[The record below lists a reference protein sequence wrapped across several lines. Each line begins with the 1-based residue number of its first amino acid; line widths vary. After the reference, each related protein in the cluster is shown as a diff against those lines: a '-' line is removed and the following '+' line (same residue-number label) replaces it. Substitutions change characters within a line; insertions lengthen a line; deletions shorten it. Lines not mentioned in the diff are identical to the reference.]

1 MGRVAFRCEQRGLGD
16 VLRSRLLGGYDGAGR
31 WDVVLANIGDGA
43 EQQLVEIH
51 EGLHHELQAT
61 CGIGLVSAFSA
72 MLADRG
78 YRRLALRELFDALV
92 FGCQATHEVFA
103 TFVSSS
109 VVGLPTAR
117 RLLAGNEEYLGH
129 LERALGLV
137 ALPGVSSR
145 FRDTATAAVLRCC
158 MAPASMLDLVGVGFP
173 SLVATFTEGGNQPDD
188 LLTAFEATGGPGSWA
203 VVVDELHERY
213 PDQGFRQPRSQGH
226 YSEVLG
232 PRGGPPA
239 DRDLRDAMRAFEED
253 VVLRRCYEHVASVLA
268 AAGRPAV
275 EWEDLPHLAQRLTEM
290 VEAVDEGLAATL
302 RVVTERRPIEDDGLD
317 FDRQRV
323 VLREPLRAEVVDLT
337 EVEPGPMS
345 LESFAG
351 HDPDGDPYVL
361 AVWLKRE
368 VLAKQLALDTAG
380 LPDTVAAVL
389 AHATDAA
396 GPLVVLALLPSSI
409 TPRRCQQLL
418 GDTPLVVMTSH
429 LTLVDDE
436 VRRVLGTVEPVFVL
450 MDLPVA
456 WHVED
461 WIRQGATVRLALLPL
476 EGLGSRTLLMA
487 SFAISPAPNLRFLSI
502 GGETAVSLLV
512 ERLRQ
517 KHGGA
522 LEITGQ
528 FVKEDLGA
536 YNLVLTEVMSSWH
549 VLDQDAER

>member
-173 SLVATFTEGGNQPDD
+173 SLVATFTEGGSQPDD
-188 LLTAFEATGGPGSWA
+188 LLAAFEATGGPGSWA

-213 PDQGFRQPRSQGH
+213 PGTKGSGSQGRKVTTAR
-226 YSEVLG
+226 SWVLG
-232 PRGGPPA
+232 VGRPLTGTFGTQCGRS
-239 DRDLRDAMRAFEED
+239 
-253 VVLRRCYEHVASVLA
+253 RRTLCCA
-268 AAGRPAV
+268 AA
-275 EWEDLPHLAQRLTEM
+275 T
-290 VEAVDEGLAATL
+290 
-302 RVVTERRPIEDDGLD
+302 
-317 FDRQRV
+317 
-323 VLREPLRAEVVDLT
+323 
-337 EVEPGPMS
+337 S
-345 LESFAG
+345 
-351 HDPDGDPYVL
+351 
-361 AVWLKRE
+361 
-368 VLAKQLALDTAG
+368 
-380 LPDTVAAVL
+380 
-389 AHATDAA
+389 
-396 GPLVVLALLPSSI
+396 
-409 TPRRCQQLL
+409 
-418 GDTPLVVMTSH
+418 TSH
-429 LTLVDDE
+429 LSS
-436 VRRVLGTVEPVFVL
+436 P
-450 MDLPVA
+450 PQA
-456 WHVED
+456 
-461 WIRQGATVRLALLPL
+461 APL
-476 EGLGSRTLLMA
+476 WSGKTCL
-487 SFAISPAPNLRFLSI
+487 ISLS
-502 GGETAVSLLV
+502 V
-512 ERLRQ
+512 
-517 KHGGA
+517 
-522 LEITGQ
+522 
-528 FVKEDLGA
+528 
-536 YNLVLTEVMSSWH
+536 
-549 VLDQDAER
+549 